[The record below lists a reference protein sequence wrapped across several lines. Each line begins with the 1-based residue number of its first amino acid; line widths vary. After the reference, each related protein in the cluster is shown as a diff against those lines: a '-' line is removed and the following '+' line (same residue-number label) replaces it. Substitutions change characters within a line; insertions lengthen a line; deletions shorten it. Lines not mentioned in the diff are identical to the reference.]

1 MSFKETDLGL
11 IPEEW
16 KVDSLKN
23 SLYIKGRIGWKGLK
37 KSEYLKESNFRIING
52 SNITNDNKIDWENC
66 GFISK
71 ERYLESPEIMLKEN
85 DIVMTKDG
93 TIGKLAIIKNLPGP
107 TTIASGLFLIR
118 VEDPSIDVNY
128 LFYYFRSHFFRG
140 LIHSRIEGSVIP
152 HLYQR
157 DLVNLKLPLP
167 NINEQKAIANIL
179 STLDEKIETNNQ
191 INEKLEEMAQ
201 ALFKHWFVDF
211 EFPNEN
217 GKPYKSSGGEMVE
230 SELGMIPKG
239 WKIVKLG
246 DVIDFQNGYA
256 FKSKDLLDVESDSTF
271 RVFKMGNIRKGGG
284 INHSGT
290 KSYIERDKCQNLSNY
305 IIKKGDLLM
314 CMTDMK
320 SNVALLGHTALMDRD
335 NEYILNQRVGLIRT
349 KDSKV
354 INYPYLYILTNS
366 EDFINN
372 LRSRANSGVQVNLS
386 TKEIKDSL
394 ICLPDQKVH
403 SLFNEITERM
413 FEKSFQ
419 VEDENQKL
427 KLIRDTLLPKLMSG
441 EIRVQLED
449 EVLEVQS

>member
-1 MSFKETDLGL
+1 MTSNDWKEVTLEEICYYGDEKILSEEVTTNNYISTENMLPYKNGITNASSLPTTKKIRKYEKGDIL
-11 IPEEW
+11 I
-16 KVDSLKN
+16 
-23 SLYIKGRIGWKGLK
+23 
-37 KSEYLKESNFRIING
+37 
-52 SNITNDNKIDWENC
+52 SNIRPYFQKIWLSDRVGGCSNDVLVVKSQDDNKLDKKYLYYSLFQDEFFNYVTET
-66 GFISK
+66 SK
-71 ERYLESPEIMLKEN
+71 GTKMPRGDKTAIMNYSIML
-85 DIVMTKDG
+85 
-93 TIGKLAIIKNLPGP
+93 P
-107 TTIASGLFLIR
+107 
-118 VEDPSIDVNY
+118 
-128 LFYYFRSHFFRG
+128 
-140 LIHSRIEGSVIP
+140 
-152 HLYQR
+152 
-157 DLVNLKLPLP
+157 PLS
-167 NINEQKAIANIL
+167 EQNAIANIL

-201 ALFKHWFVDF
+201 ALFKRWFVDF
-211 EFPNEN
+211 EFPNKN
-217 GKPYKSSGGEMVE
+217 GEPYKSSGGEMVE

>member
-1 MSFKETDLGL
+1 MYSSELTVRPNQRHYGIIRKEIENL
-11 IPEEW
+11 IVSTGFAVLSP
-16 KVDSLKN
+16 N
-23 SLYIKGRIGWKGLK
+23 LK
-37 KSEYLKESNFRIING
+37 KVNPEYLY
-52 SNITNDNKIDWENC
+52 W
-66 GFISK
+66 
-71 ERYLESPEIMLKEN
+71 YLTQ
-85 DIVMTKDG
+85 D
-93 TIGKLAIIKNLPGP
+93 
-107 TTIASGLFLIR
+107 
-118 VEDPSIDVNY
+118 SIVNY
-128 LFYYFRSHFFRG
+128 LQSIAETSTSAYPS
-140 LIHSRIEGSVIP
+140 IKPSVIGG
-152 HLYQR
+152 LEI
-157 DLVNLKLPLP
+157 DLPKLE
-167 NINEQKAIANIL
+167 EQKAIANIL

-271 RVFKMGNIRKGGG
+271 RVFKMGNIKKGGG

-427 KLIRDTLLPKLMSG
+427 TLIRDTLLPKLMSG